1 MPQFKALAFDQ
12 QAHVYTWRGQQVPGV
27 TSALTPFNAYEHV
40 DRDTLAAAAL
50 FGQHVHEAVDLLNRN
65 ELDLSSLT
73 VAVAAYVTGWQR
85 FLDESGFVVV
95 ESEAR
100 VYHPRLHYAG
110 TLDAV
115 GQLPKYRDLVLI
127 DVKTGS
133 TIPKT
138 VGPQT
143 AAYSEAWAASKK
155 TRRLRRYCVH
165 LGPDSYKL
173 IHLSDITDF
182 DVFKASLML
191 HRWQTGE

>member
-1 MPQFKALAFDQ
+1 MQNPKALSFDA
-12 QAHVYTWRGQQVPGV
+12 QAHAYAWRGQQVPGV
-27 TSALTPFNAYEHV
+27 TRALQPFNAYDFV
-40 DRDTLAAAAL
+40 DQDTLAAAAL
-50 FGQHVHEAVDLLNRN
+50 FGQHVHEAVDLFNRN

-73 VAVAAYVTGWQR
+73 VAVAAYLAGWER

-100 VYHPRLHYAG
+100 VYHPKMHYAG

-115 GQLPKYRDLVLI
+115 GQFPRKKDLALV

-133 TIPKT
+133 TVPKT

-143 AAYSEAWAASKK
+143 AAYAEAWQAS
-155 TRRLRRYCVH
+155 RRGRKPRRYCVH

-173 IHLSDITDF
+173 IPLTDVMDF
-182 DVFKASLML
+182 DVFKASLLL

>member
-1 MPQFKALAFDQ
+1 MPQFKALGFNAE
-12 QAHVYTWRGQQVPGV
+12 AHTYTWRGQQVPGV

-100 VYHPRLHYAG
+100 VYHPKLHYAG

-115 GQLPKYRDLVLI
+115 GKFPRHKDLSLI

-133 TIPKT
+133 TVPRSCA
-138 VGPQT
+138 PQT

-155 TRRLRRYCVH
+155 TRRLKRYCVH
-165 LGPDSYKL
+165 LGPDTYKL
-173 IHLSDITDF
+173 IPLTGITDF
-182 DVFKASLML
+182 DIFKAALML
-191 HRWQTGE
+191 HRWQTGQ